1 MEKNLIDYSNNYGS
15 KATLII
21 QYIDWSWEGEGGFF
35 K

>member
-15 KATLII
+15 EATLII
-21 QYIDWSWEGEGGFF
+21 QYIDLGGRGGFF